1 MATRGRHPRNRRRQA
16 GQHKRPRQVRA
27 VRPHRRGADDLL
39 SGVRERLA
47 TGDPLDFLAY
57 ASTLLASLD
66 PRGKNPFERDSA
78 GDPDGVTLPMLIES
92 FAEVG
97 LPETSALLAALAEL
111 GPDEMSRAR
120 ARLALAG
127 SPHPLPDWLAR
138 LGEASVY
145 RAMQSTH
152 VLGDGDNVMLGVRL
166 PGHELTM
173 VIYIDHNLGT
183 VVKDAFPLSEPLDE
197 VAGHMR
203 KATDDPDMT
212 SADIGLAEARARA
225 ASAIELGGI
234 MFPPFETDTWPAS
247 RPLAEWL
254 LRLMPEGGTGYVRPK
269 WTKAA
274 KKKLASR
281 FFGSEFGR
289 PLDDA
294 EHRHLLDEVLWFGTD
309 YGPGDPQRWSP
320 VAVEM
325 LLADWIPRK
334 IVADPGYLSKAPA
347 LLRAFIRFC
356 HADRGIRPAL
366 TEETL
371 AAVDQWEPEYQRV
384 IRSPRP
390 QGPMALLAAMGA
402 LGDEEPWLDEPF
414 QQPLLDGLAD
424 EVGGTD
430 VLDSLDDTPLPDEE
444 FDWDKV
450 PDDVRD
456 RLGQVVAACDRCCDD
471 LLGAEYRTACRRL
484 LARAAPGL
492 SGMLGGQ
499 AKPEAIAAA
508 ACWVIG
514 KGNHRFGQQAGELR
528 IKDLMSYFS
537 LGQSTVSERGYQ
549 IMRAA
554 GIQPATA
561 YPELRLGSPD
571 LLVSARRRRIIEIR
585 DHLRA
590 SLNG

>member
-1 MATRGRHPRNRRRQA
+1 MAKGGRHPHNRRRQA
-16 GQHKRPRQVRA
+16 GQRKRPRQVRA
-27 VRPHRRGADDLL
+27 ARPHRQGAGDLL
-39 SGVRERLA
+39 AAVRERLA

-57 ASTLLASLD
+57 ASTLLAALD

-92 FAEVG
+92 FAEVA
-97 LPETSALLAALAEL
+97 LPETTALLAALAEL

-145 RAMQSTH
+145 RAMQGTH

-183 VVKDAFPLSEPLDE
+183 VVKDAFPLSEPLDK

-203 KATDDPDMT
+203 KAANDPDMT
-212 SADIGLAEARARA
+212 SADISLADARARA
-225 ASAIELGGI
+225 ASAIELGKI

-274 KKKLASR
+274 KKKLANR
-281 FFGSEFGR
+281 FFRSEFGR

-294 EHRHLLDEVLWFGTD
+294 EHRDLLDQFLWFGTD
-309 YGPGDPQRWSP
+309 YGPGDPQRWSL
-320 VAVEM
+320 VAVEI

-334 IVADPGYLSKAPA
+334 IVADPEHLSKAPA

-356 HADRGIRPAL
+356 HAERGIRPAL
-366 TEETL
+366 TDETL

-402 LGDEEPWLDEPF
+402 LGDEEPWQDEPF
-414 QQPLLDGLAD
+414 QQRLLDGLAE
-424 EVGGTD
+424 EVGGAA

-456 RLGQVVAACDRCCDD
+456 RLRQVVAACDRCCDD
-471 LLGAEYRTACRRL
+471 LFGAEYRTACRRL

-492 SGMLGGQ
+492 PGLLGGQ

-528 IKDLMSYFS
+528 IKDLMSHFS
-537 LGQSTVSERGYQ
+537 LGQSSVSERGYQ

-561 YPELRLGSPD
+561 YPELRLGSPG

-585 DHLRA
+585 DHLRGSTA
-590 SLNG
+590 